1 MGANVYSP
9 VELVVLVTTTPVSS
23 LTTVTLAPGMIRPLE
38 SFTVPR
44 IAPASTWASR
54 SQVPHIKTATIAEMR
69 ANSLGVWLGFQMGKF
84 IVSSNHR
91 LCGVLEQHPVL
102 AIARTIARN
111 LGNHWRRVAA
121 ADCGHAGA
129 NQRYHALRSA
139 REHHLAAG
147 SHARQRDFG
156 ASAGEFSGRRTGHI
170 YDLAKRCGNRNCG
183 D

>member
-69 ANSLGVWLGFQMGKF
+69 ANSLGVWLGFQMRKV

-91 LCGVLEQHPVL
+91 LCGVRGQPAVWSLPSRGVGLHEG
-102 AIARTIARN
+102 IAVIHRCKEDRPQ
-111 LGNHWRRVAA
+111 WRQLYQT
-121 ADCGHAGA
+121 AG
-129 NQRYHALRSA
+129 RSE
-139 REHHLAAG
+139 EHTSELQ
-147 SHARQRDFG
+147 S
-156 ASAGEFSGRRTGHI
+156 
-170 YDLAKRCGNRNCG
+170 L
-183 D
+183 